1 MSGNKFRIWS
11 LLAVLLVIVAS
22 SSLKSVLTE
31 QAFAAEDGGGSGGG
45 GGDGGGVRHHHH
57 HHHRN
62 HSGSSTSNNFQAT
75 GVATST
81 AGTPKAPGFSFKEVL
96 EVSPSL
102 KGVVMTSAT
111 NKFVDSGGT
120 MHIVG
125 EVRNDAAKTL
135 NVNQM
140 VATIYGL
147 NNQTIGLDYA
157 NPIPKILSPGQ
168 SASFEFLVG
177 GDQPADGINDLSQI
191 GKVKYHVGL

>member
-125 EVRNDAAKTL
+125 EVRNDA
-135 NVNQM
+135 
-140 VATIYGL
+140 
-147 NNQTIGLDYA
+147 
-157 NPIPKILSPGQ
+157 PK
-168 SASFEFLVG
+168 
-177 GDQPADGINDLSQI
+177 
-191 GKVKYHVGL
+191 H